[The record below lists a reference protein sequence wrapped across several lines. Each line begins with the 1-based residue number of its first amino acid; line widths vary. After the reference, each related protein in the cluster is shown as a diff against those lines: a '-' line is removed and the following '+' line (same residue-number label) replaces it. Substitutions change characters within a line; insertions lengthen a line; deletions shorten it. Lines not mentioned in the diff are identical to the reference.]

1 MCSFSSSK
9 AIRKADR
16 IALSFWIIHGQSLA
30 YPSPKSHFSFK
41 ISIFYPPTSAP
52 PRPPCIFRSRASLF
66 CGFVYLLLKM
76 ERDFPKHWKEC
87 ELGKRTP
94 EEKQNFRRSVKEGSG
109 TRDQMNSALLLST
122 WDSSWSC
129 GFPGLQGLQPGS
141 MCAFAFQ
148 KETHGLQG
156 SSAREELH
164 WEEND
169 GGLLVT
175 HLQIT
180 LSSRSSDRIFLIPN
194 CKSSIDQPIKPSHPC
209 SVTYPL

>member
-1 MCSFSSSK
+1 
-9 AIRKADR
+9 
-16 IALSFWIIHGQSLA
+16 
-30 YPSPKSHFSFK
+30 
-41 ISIFYPPTSAP
+41 
-52 PRPPCIFRSRASLF
+52 
-66 CGFVYLLLKM
+66 M

-148 KETHGLQG
+148 KETRTAGVLSERG
-156 SSAREELH
+156 ATLGREWWGAPGHTLTNNSRLEKLRPH
-164 WEEND
+164 FS
-169 GGLLVT
+169 
-175 HLQIT
+175 HPQLQIIYWPT
-180 LSSRSSDRIFLIPN
+180 HQAIP
-194 CKSSIDQPIKPSHPC
+194 
-209 SVTYPL
+209 PLHCHSAPLGNTFQDCWA